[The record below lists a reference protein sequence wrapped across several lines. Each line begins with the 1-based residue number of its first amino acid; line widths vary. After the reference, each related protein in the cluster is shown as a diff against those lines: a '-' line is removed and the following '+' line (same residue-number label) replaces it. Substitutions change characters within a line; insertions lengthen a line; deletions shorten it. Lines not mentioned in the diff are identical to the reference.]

1 MVSIRLQPTI
11 NWARWQRFIVAFLP
25 NLFAIFLWLFFSTS
39 VFGQE
44 PPPITMNAAS
54 NSQTFSF
61 CNALLYD
68 GGGPTGNYAAGQS
81 VTITICPSST
91 SPDSVVKIAFS
102 QIVLAPGDQL
112 YFFDGTSDA
121 APLIRIVTSN
131 NQTDPT
137 VLNVSATRLNTSRCV
152 TVKFVSLNNSPGAAG
167 WVGFVSC
174 SFACQP
180 VIAQLYETTPAIVP
194 ADTGYINLC
203 IGQPVSLK
211 ARGVYPQNGIS
222 YTQNDSVCSFE
233 WNFGDGSVIAYGPS
247 VTKAYNA
254 AGGYFINLTIT
265 DSTGKCRNSNFI
277 NQRVRVAPRPK
288 FNVRPARDTLCV
300 GDSLTLKASVNN
312 NTNLYNVGV
321 RGDTGTFPVGRSRT
335 DSICIPDGDG
345 NFTKTIRFAEFR
357 PGSTLTDINDL
368 LYIYVNM
375 EHTWMRDIDIS
386 ISCPS
391 GRSVTLHRF
400 RGPSGNEIF
409 LGNADDGGDV
419 NRPPLCPENKG
430 YGWEYRWTPQA
441 TQSFFTYAGTIAT
454 TNIAAIGNPVGA
466 RRVLPPSIRPVRPN
480 PLPPG
485 RRPAWADWTGPLVS
499 YAGDDPLTNL
509 LGCPLNGDWSFTVR
523 DAWRGDNGW
532 VFAWGLAFNNRLYAQ
547 VEEFSTTIIDHGW
560 KDNPFVANNL
570 GDTITVLPRN
580 SGTASFIYQV
590 ADSYNCIADTSFNV
604 RVLPITHPNCRTCE
618 ALAANIPR
626 PIDTAICLKDT
637 AILNVSP
644 LNLNRSVSFE
654 SFPYKRMKRTQFN
667 ALNPFVDTL
676 SINSIRPLTIT
687 NVLTQIDSVCID
699 LGSYFPAFDQISLFA
714 PNGRSIRLIS
724 GQGGFGYQLRNICF
738 SPNAPAGR
746 TVPTSPTGP
755 FSGLYQPLDAWT
767 ALNGTNTNGN
777 WLVKAHLLNG
787 NSEDT
792 LNRWSLTFKNV
803 NEVAY
808 TWTPTTNV
816 VGLNTPI
823 LRVSPQGN
831 TYYRLS
837 TLDSFNCRHQ
847 DTILVRVKDSLEA
860 PALRLVSTTTTSL
873 TFAWDAL
880 NAATAYQVSVNGGTW
895 ISPNNGPRSHIVTR
909 LSPTDTVRFRV
920 RGIPDTSLCGAK
932 IASRIQA
939 DACDFDLALG
949 TIDSIAC
956 FGGVARVNL
965 SSFNATQPTTYYI
978 INNAND
984 TIRRQLQNPLM
995 EGLAAGTYRAFARD
1009 GASCRDSLTFT
1020 LTQPQPLRD
1029 SFRVDS
1035 VKCKNED
1042 TGQARV
1048 LVAGG
1053 TAPYSYFWSSG
1064 DATDTTSRVAA
1075 GRYFVTI
1082 TDANG
1087 CIKEDTVQIHEPDSL
1102 RTAMVRDSVLCF
1114 GSADGWAKVTAT
1126 GGTSPY
1132 TYRWN
1137 NGAASTVDSV
1147 GNLRSR
1153 TYAVTVT
1160 DNKGCVKSD
1169 SVFIPTPDS
1178 IRINFTAQATLCADS
1193 ASGQARA
1200 IPFGGTGVLSDFRF
1214 SWSNGDRTAL
1224 ADSLLAGLY
1233 HVTVTDANGCQ
1244 RTDTVRIDAPPAITS
1259 VTAATSNRC
1268 YGDTTGIARVRANG
1282 GTAPYTF
1289 VWNNLVVDSVAR
1301 VRAGRHYV
1309 VITDA
1314 LGCRKR
1320 DSVLISQPDSIK
1332 FDSLRS
1338 TAALC
1343 NTTPTGTAS
1352 AYVSGG
1358 TGAYTYSWSPSNQ
1371 TTPTALN
1378 LIPRLYTITVRDAN
1392 NCQKTDTVRVNA
1404 TAPLSID
1411 SFTIGRV
1418 RCFGEANGTLT
1429 VHPTGGAGGYT
1440 FQWSDAARQTTQTA
1454 TNLSAIAYTVVVTDR
1469 NGCSITQSATV
1480 TQPNRLVASAV
1491 GDPAKCKYESSGRAI
1506 TIVVGGTPRTSGS
1519 AYTYLW
1525 NDLNA
1530 QTDSI
1535 AINLKADEYIVTV
1548 TDANGCTDTARVA
1561 VGEPASG
1568 VRATASQTFV
1578 GCFGTATGRA
1588 RVDAVGGTS
1597 PYVYAWSNGDN
1608 LEEARNLRNLDY
1620 IVTVT
1625 DRNGCSH
1632 RDTVT
1637 IQTLDSIQI
1646 FTSKIEPR
1654 CYGFNNGAV
1663 AVDSVKG
1670 GNGNNILNNYNF
1682 RWNTLP
1688 TQTTPQAI
1696 GLVGG
1701 RTYIVTI
1708 TDANGCFNTVAINVA
1723 QPLPITLNAL
1733 TRNTSCFGGS
1743 DGQAQV
1749 AARGSHNVFA
1759 YQWSANTN
1767 GTRDSAVARG
1777 LSVGSYSVTVTDSTG
1792 CRIDTTLMIGQPSRI
1807 RITDRFTEN
1816 NKCQGDTLGSI
1827 DIRVSGGIPRYRY
1840 IWSTPR
1846 ADSTPIVRGLRAG
1859 NYQVTISDQNG
1870 CRYFDT
1876 IVLRQPTAVAATL
1889 APMAVKCFGDRN
1901 GMINIRPE
1909 GGTPPYVFSTN
1920 GTNFTGVS
1928 NVVGLR
1934 AGDYEVFVKDA
1945 NNCLWF
1951 SRANVP
1957 SPPRFTIDAGAE
1969 ISLKLGDNI
1978 RVFATPQNNQGR
1990 VTYTW
1995 TAPYD
2000 SVLSCKVCPS
2010 PLASPMFTVEL
2021 NVSARDS
2028 MGCLATDVLKI
2039 NVLKPRLVLVPT
2051 GFSPNSD
2058 GANDVLYVRGQEGVK
2073 IKTFRV
2079 YDRWGELLY
2088 EARDFKINDPT
2099 FGWDGTFRG
2108 QAMNQGIYVWYA
2120 EVEYIDGATEIFKG
2134 NTTLLR

>member
-1 MVSIRLQPTI
+1 MVSIRHQPTLD
-11 NWARWQRFIVAFLP
+11 WVKQQAVKPALLPSFCTVFL
-25 NLFAIFLWLFFSTS
+25 LLFFSCS

-54 NSQTFSF
+54 HSQTFSF

-68 GGGPTGNYAAGQS
+68 GGGPGGNYAAGQS

-112 YFFDGTSDA
+112 YFYDGTTDA
-121 APLIRIVTSN
+121 APLLRIVTSN
-131 NQTDPT
+131 NQTDPS
-137 VLNVSATRLNTSRCV
+137 VLNVAATRLNATRCL

-174 SFACQP
+174 AFACQP
-180 VIAQLYETTPAIVP
+180 IIAQLYETTPTIMPV
-194 ADTGYINLC
+194 DTGYINLC

-211 ARGVYPQNGIS
+211 ARGSYPQNGIS

-233 WNFGDGSVIAYGPS
+233 WNFGDGSVVAYGPS
-247 VTKAYNA
+247 VTKTYNQ

-288 FNVRPARDTLCV
+288 FSVRPARDTLCV
-300 GDSLTLKASVNN
+300 GDNLVLRASANN
-312 NTNLYNVGV
+312 NLNSYNVGV
-321 RGDTGTFPVGRSRT
+321 RGDTGVFPVGRSRT

-345 NFTKTIRFAEFR
+345 DFTKTIRFAEFR
-357 PGSTLTDINDL
+357 PGATLTDINDL
-368 LYIYVNM
+368 IYIYVNM
-375 EHTWMRDIDIS
+375 EHTWLRDLNMS
-386 ISCPS
+386 ITCPS

-400 RGPSGNEIF
+400 RGPSGNEIY
-409 LGNADDGGDV
+409 LGNADDGIDV
-419 NRPPLCPENKG
+419 NRPPSCPENRG

-441 TQSFFTYAGTIAT
+441 TQSFFTYAATIAA
-454 TNIAAIGNPVGA
+454 TNITSIGNPAAA
-466 RRVLPPSIRPVRPN
+466 RRVLPPSTRPTRPN

-485 RRPAWADWTGPLVS
+485 RRPAWVDWNGPLVS
-499 YAGDDPLTNL
+499 YAGDDPLSNL

-532 VFAWGLAFNNRLYAQ
+532 VFAWGLAFNNRLYSQ
-547 VEEFSTTIIDHGW
+547 VEEFTTNIVTHGW

-570 GDTITVLPRN
+570 GDTITVVPRN

-590 ADSYNCIADTSFNV
+590 ADNYNCVADTSFNV
-604 RVLPITHPNCRTCE
+604 RVLPVTHPNCRTCE
-618 ALAANIPR
+618 VLAANIPR

-637 AILNVSP
+637 AILNATP

-654 SFPYKRMKRTQFN
+654 SFPYKRMRRAQYN
-667 ALNPFVDTL
+667 ALNPFTDTL
-676 SINSIRPLTIT
+676 NINSIRPLTIT

-699 LGSYFPAFDQISLFA
+699 LGSYFPAFEQISLFA
-714 PNGRSIRLIS
+714 PNGRSIKLIS

-746 TVPTSPTGP
+746 TIPASPTGP

-767 ALNGTNTNGN
+767 ILNGTNTNGN
-777 WLVKAHLLNG
+777 WLIKAHLIGG
-787 NSEDT
+787 NAEDT
-792 LNRWSLTFKNV
+792 LNRWSITFKNI

-808 TWTPTTNV
+808 TWTPTTNA
-816 VGLNTPI
+816 VGLNTSL
-823 LRVSPQGN
+823 LRVSPTGN

-837 TLDSFNCRHQ
+837 TLDSFGCRHQ
-847 DTILVRVKDSLEA
+847 DTVLVRVKDSLAA
-860 PALRLVSTTTTSL
+860 PALRLVATTTTSL

-880 NAATAYQVSVNGGTW
+880 PVATAYQVSVNNGTW
-895 ISPNNGPRSHIVTR
+895 ISPNNGQRSHIVTR
-909 LSPTDTVRFRV
+909 SGPTDTVRFSV

-932 IASRIQA
+932 IAARIQA

-956 FGGVARVNL
+956 YGGAARVNL
-965 SSFNATQPTTYYI
+965 SSFNATQPTTYFV
-978 INNAND
+978 INSTGD

-995 EGLAAGTYRAFARD
+995 EGLVAGSYRAFARD
-1009 GASCRDSLTFT
+1009 GAGCKDSLTFT
-1020 LTQPQPLRD
+1020 LTEPLPLRD

-1035 VKCKNED
+1035 VACKDGE

-1048 LVAGG
+1048 LVSGG
-1053 TAPYSYFWSSG
+1053 TLPYTYFWSSG

-1075 GRYFVTI
+1075 GQYMVTI
-1082 TDANG
+1082 TDAHG
-1087 CIKEDTVQIHEPDSL
+1087 CIKEDTVRIYEPDSL
-1102 RTAMVRDSVLCF
+1102 RTTLVRGATLCF
-1114 GSADGWAKVTAT
+1114 GSADGWAKVTPT
-1126 GGTSPY
+1126 GGTRPY
-1132 TYRWN
+1132 TYLWN
-1137 NGAASTVDSV
+1137 NGTAARVDSV
-1147 GNLRSR
+1147 GGLRSR

-1160 DNKGCVKSD
+1160 DSKGCNKTD
-1169 SVFIPTPDS
+1169 SVAIPMPDS
-1178 IRINFTAQATLCADS
+1178 IRLNFTAQPTLCSDS
-1193 ASGQARA
+1193 ANGQARA
-1200 IPFGGTGVLSDFRF
+1200 IPFGGTGINFRF
-1214 SWSNGDRTAL
+1214 VWSNGDTTAT
-1224 ADSLLAGLY
+1224 ADSLSAGL
-1233 HVTVTDANGCQ
+1233 HRVTVTDANGC
-1244 RTDTVRIDAPPAITS
+1244 TNSDTVRILSPSALTS
-1259 VTAATSNRC
+1259 TTLVVNNLC
-1268 YGDTTGIARVRANG
+1268 YGDTTGIVRARAAG
-1282 GTAPYTF
+1282 GTAPYIY
-1289 VWNNLVVDSVAR
+1289 VWGNRQPDSTAR
-1301 VRAGRHYV
+1301 VQAGRHYV
-1309 VITDA
+1309 VIRDA
-1314 LGCRKR
+1314 LGCRKL
-1320 DSVLISQPDSIK
+1320 DSALVTQPDSIK

-1358 TGAYTYSWSPSNQ
+1358 TGAITYSWSPSNQ
-1371 TTPTALN
+1371 ITATATN

-1392 NCQKTDTVRVNA
+1392 SCRKTDTVRVNA

-1411 SFTIGRV
+1411 SFVIGSA
-1418 RCFGEANGTLT
+1418 RCFGDANGTLR
-1429 VHPTGGAGGYT
+1429 VYPSGGAGGYT
-1440 FQWSDAARQTTQTA
+1440 YQWSDPARQTTQQA
-1454 TNLSAIAYTVVVTDR
+1454 INLAAIAYTVVVTDR
-1469 NGCSITQSATV
+1469 NGCTITQSATV
-1480 TQPNRLVASAV
+1480 TQPNRLVATAI
-1491 GDPAKCKYESSGRAI
+1491 GDPAKCKYESSGRGI
-1506 TIVVGGTPRTSGS
+1506 TVVTGGTPRSSGS
-1519 AYTYLW
+1519 SYTYLW

-1535 AINLKADEYIVTV
+1535 AINLKADIYIVTV
-1548 TDANGCTDTARVA
+1548 TDANGCTDTARVV

-1588 RVDAVGGTS
+1588 RVSAVGGTS
-1597 PYVYAWSNGDN
+1597 PYGYAWSNGDN
-1608 LEEARNLRNLDY
+1608 LEEARNLRNIDY

-1632 RDTVT
+1632 KDTVT
-1637 IQTLDSIQI
+1637 ITTLDSIQI

-1670 GNGNNILNNYNF
+1670 GNGNNILSNYNF

-1688 TQTTPQAI
+1688 IQTTPQAI

-1708 TDANGCFNTVAINVA
+1708 TDANGCFNTTAMNVA
-1723 QPLPITLNAL
+1723 QPLPITLNGL
-1733 TRNTSCFGGS
+1733 SRNVSCFGGA
-1743 DGQAQV
+1743 DGQAQI
-1749 AARGSHNVFA
+1749 AARGSHNEFR
-1759 YQWSANTN
+1759 YQWSANTAGN
-1767 GTRDSAVARG
+1767 RDSAIARG
-1777 LSVGSYSVTVTDSTG
+1777 LAVGTYSVTVTDSTG
-1792 CRIDTTLMIGQPSRI
+1792 CRRDTTLNIAQPSRI

-1827 DIRVSGGIPRYRY
+1827 DVRVSGGTPQYRY
-1840 IWSTPR
+1840 VWSTPR
-1846 ADSTPIVRGLRAG
+1846 ADSTNVVRGLRAG
-1859 NYQVTISDQNG
+1859 TYNVTISDQNG
-1870 CRYFDT
+1870 CRHFDT
-1876 IVLRQPTAVAATL
+1876 IVLRQPTPVTAAL
-1889 APMAVKCFGDRN
+1889 APVAVKCFGERN
-1901 GMINIRPE
+1901 GAINIQPQ

-1920 GTNFTGVS
+1920 GTTFTGVS
-1928 NVVGLR
+1928 NIVGLR

-1951 SRANVP
+1951 SRTLVP
-1957 SPPRFTIDAGAE
+1957 TPPRFTIDAGAE
-1969 ISLKLGDNI
+1969 LTLKLGDKI
-1978 RVFATPQNNQGR
+1978 RVFATPQNNQGNI
-1990 VTYTW
+1990 TYTW
-1995 TAPYD
+1995 TPPYD
-2000 SVLSCKVCPS
+2000 SILSCRVCPS

-2028 MGCLATDVLKI
+2028 MGCLATDMLKI
-2039 NVLKPRLVLVPT
+2039 NVVKPRLVVVPT
-2051 GFSPNSD
+2051 GFSPNND
-2058 GANDVLYVRGQEGVK
+2058 GANDVLYVRGQEGVRVK
-2073 IKTFRV
+2073 VFRV

-2088 EARDFKINDPT
+2088 EAQDFKINDPV

-2108 QAMNQGIYVWYA
+2108 QPMNQGIYVWYA

-2134 NTTLLR
+2134 NSTLLR